1 MAYGQKFLYACLE
14 LLNECMFPVKPNGP
28 HHAKR
33 ARTTWHVI
41 SSNLHL
47 KSSARN
53 GSSNWLLIQGGIFT
67 VSICYF
73 WSFITSIVLLGEWSG
88 QKSLKVKMDKMALFA
103 WGDSNHF
110 DEICPK
116 LKITII
122 EPNWEKVLHIFFKR

>member
-41 SSNLHL
+41 LSNLHL

-67 VSICYF
+67 LSICYF
-73 WSFITSIVLLGEWSG
+73 WIFITSIVLLGEWSG
-88 QKSLKVKMDKMALFA
+88 QKSLKVENGPFCMRRLKSLWWNMSQTENNNNRAQL
-103 WGDSNHF
+103 GESSPHF
-110 DEICPK
+110 
-116 LKITII
+116 
-122 EPNWEKVLHIFFKR
+122 F